1 MIFGCLSC
9 ADDCTALLVCLV
21 VLQLDPTATPIH
33 EVEDIASLTADTS
46 TTGTQWGTGGMVT
59 KLTAARIA
67 TGERRVHLD
76 FARLLNISLN

>member
-1 MIFGCLSC
+1 MSFGCLSC
-9 ADDCTALLVCLV
+9 ADEYTALLVCWM

-67 TGERRVHLD
+67 TGESHAHLD
-76 FARLLNISLN
+76 SARS